1 MKGKKFALEMLKK
14 DEREGSPM
22 KGRLEEIISKAL
34 YADDPALYIVEYRE
48 FDRVERCSL
57 KEFLERSGNFS
68 VIPASRIIRITKEGE
83 VLFERGRR

>member
-1 MKGKKFALEMLKK
+1 
-14 DEREGSPM
+14 M

-34 YADDPALYIVEYRE
+34 YADDPRHYIVEYRE
-48 FDRVERCSL
+48 FNRVEKCDL

-68 VIPASRIIRITKEGE
+68 VIPASRIIRITKKGE